1 MLPLIGAGIAALGS
15 IGSSLIG
22 GASQEKANE
31 SNIQSAREQMAFQER
46 MSNTSYQRGMD
57 DMKKAG
63 LNPMLAFSQ
72 GGASSPSGASAQAQ
86 GFTPENPMNHAVN
99 AGVALQ
105 NAKASTEVALT
116 QAQKNIQ
123 DTQTSAA
130 QAAKTATETK
140 LMEKDLP
147 FAEAKHNVSKYFLD
161 KAKSFND
168 MTGKA
173 SSWLDK
179 QTKSPN
185 PQKAF
190 NLRRIP

>member
-22 GASQEKANE
+22 GASQDKANQA
-31 SNIQSAREQMAFQER
+31 NLQSAREQMAFQER
-46 MSNTSYQRGMD
+46 MSNTSYQRGME

-147 FAEAKHNVSKYFLD
+147 YAEAKHNVTKYFLD

-173 SSWLDK
+173 SSWLDQ

-185 PQKAF
+185 PIKAH